1 MINNIL
7 EEHPDIIRSEA
18 LDSLLSDD
26 NKLQKVEI
34 TEDRIK
40 ARIKEIRD
48 YVAFWREY
56 PDIFVEFLD
65 EYHAVIH
72 SDYDK
77 FKRKSIKNLRI

>member
-7 EEHPDIIRSEA
+7 EEHPDIIRSET

-48 YVAFWREY
+48 YVAFWRE
-56 PDIFVEFLD
+56 
-65 EYHAVIH
+65 
-72 SDYDK
+72 
-77 FKRKSIKNLRI
+77 